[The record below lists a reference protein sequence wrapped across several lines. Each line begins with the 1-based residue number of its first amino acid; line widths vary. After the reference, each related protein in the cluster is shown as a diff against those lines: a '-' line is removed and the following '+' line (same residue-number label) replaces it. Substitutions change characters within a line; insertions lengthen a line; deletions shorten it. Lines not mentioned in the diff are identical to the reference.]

1 MLNSVPKAGA
11 ISSTSVAYLKK
22 YRPRRY
28 ETTETPTVGKA
39 YATTLATLRVLPSAG
54 AAPALATGFLTV
66 NCLNK
71 ITVAMIDEVIR
82 ITNGGDSR

>member
-22 YRPRRY
+22 YRFNRY
-28 ETTETPTVGKA
+28 AINDTPTVGKA
-39 YATTLATLRVLPSAG
+39 YATTLATLRGLPPAG
-54 AAPALATGFLTV
+54 AALAPAPDLLTE

-71 ITVAMIDEVIR
+71 ITVAMIGEVIR